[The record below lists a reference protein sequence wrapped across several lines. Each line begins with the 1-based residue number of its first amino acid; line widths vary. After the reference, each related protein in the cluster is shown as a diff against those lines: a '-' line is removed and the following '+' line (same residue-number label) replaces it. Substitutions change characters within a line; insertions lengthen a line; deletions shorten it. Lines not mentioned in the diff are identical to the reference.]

1 MHSAEKTLRDHL
13 KSLLDQCNPEQI
25 NLFNRMYKSAD
36 EIPYSK
42 IDWAIS
48 QCERTIEKNKQNES

>member
-1 MHSAEKTLRDHL
+1 MNSAETILRDHL
-13 KSLLDQCNPEQI
+13 KSLLAQCKPEQVSF
-25 NLFNRMYKSAD
+25 FNQMYKSAD

-48 QCERTIEKNKQNES
+48 QCERTIEKNKQKES